1 MEKIK
6 IAIADDHSLFASSLA
21 SLLNSV
27 ENMEVTIVASDGKEL
42 LEEVEKTGLPDV
54 IILDVEMPVLDGFK
68 TASKLISMY
77 PSARIIALSMHKERS
92 FIAKMINNG
101 VSGYLLKNAKPEEV
115 IEAINSVYDGGLPFN
130 KEAVSVMKSTCR
142 KSVEQVPL
150 EESFTKREIEII
162 KYISYEYTNQEIADK
177 LLISKSTVETH
188 KKNIIT
194 KLNVKN
200 AIGIALYAVS
210 RGLVDV

>member
-6 IAIADDHSLFASSLA
+6 IAIADDHSLFASTLA
-21 SLLNSV
+21 GLLNSV
-27 ENMEVTIVASDGKEL
+27 ENMEVVIVASDGKEL

-54 IILDVEMPVLDGFK
+54 IILDVEMPVMDGFK
-68 TASKLISMY
+68 TASRLVSRY

-142 KSVEQVPL
+142 KSVEQLPL
-150 EESFTKREIEII
+150 EESFTRREIEII

-194 KLNVKN
+194 KLNVRN
-200 AIGIALYAVS
+200 SIGIALYAVS